1 MNAQPS
7 KQLNKE
13 MLIFLSLAVINL
25 LFSATFLA
33 IGIVF
38 IINNIWILSNYDS
51 LFNTSVALIILGF
64 LFSIIGFYWIVKSA
78 LMMDFITDIQWKIYW
93 TKKKQSDSQITKSI
107 IKLIAYYRENISQI
121 KKMIFISIIGG
132 IIFVIQS
139 MYYILEM
146 VLLYDPLY
154 QWPFYQMRIIS
165 VILMLSWGI
174 LCFYTTNYIRSA
186 ASIWD
191 IRLRKSRE
199 AEEIIRQRMESK

>member
-1 MNAQPS
+1 MSAPLS

-33 IGIVF
+33 VGIVF
-38 IINNIWILSNYDS
+38 IINNIWKLNSYISF
-51 LFNTSVALIILGF
+51 FNASVVLVFIGF

-78 LMMDFITDIQWKIYW
+78 LMMDFLTDIQWKIYW
-93 TKKKQSDSQITKSI
+93 TNKKQSDSQITKSI
-107 IKLIAYYRENISQI
+107 IKLIAYYRENILQI

-132 IIFVIQS
+132 IIFGIQS
-139 MYYILEM
+139 MYYLFDM
-146 VLLYDPLY
+146 VFLFDPLY
-154 QWPFYQMRIIS
+154 QWPFYQMRILSI
-165 VILMLSWGI
+165 ILMLSWSI
-174 LCFYTTNYIRSA
+174 LCFYTTYYIKRA

-199 AEEIIRQRMESK
+199 AEEIIKQRMESP